1 MRKQD
6 LGFDYDRYR
15 QLLADAVNE
24 KKRLA
29 LIDLLI
35 EEHAM
40 EQLAAQRASERAA
53 MTVTKI
59 AKVLGSS
66 RS

>member
-1 MRKQD
+1 
-6 LGFDYDRYR
+6 
-15 QLLADAVNE
+15 
-24 KKRLA
+24 
-29 LIDLLI
+29 LI

-40 EQLAAQRASERAA
+40 EQLAAQHASERAA

-66 RS
+66 RA